1 LTEEEIRLMRHKGH
15 DSARGS
21 ARPERCVGPDLT
33 EEEVRLMRH
42 KGHDS
47 ARGSARP
54 KRCVGPDLT
63 EEEVRFTRHE
73 ALIWSEQTHAWG
85 VVSVPT

>member
-15 DSARGS
+15 DSARGN
-21 ARPERCVGPDLT
+21 ARL
-33 EEEVRLMRH
+33 
-42 KGHDS
+42 
-47 ARGSARP
+47 

-73 ALIWSEQTHAWG
+73 APIWPEQMHAWG